1 MQSCPSNRRAVRAW
15 ILYDWANSAFATT
28 IMAAVLPTFYSSVAA
43 AGLLTPVQASSRW
56 GFTQT
61 IGMLLVAL
69 TAPALGAIADY
80 SGSKK
85 RFLAAFAIP
94 GILATALMVFLTTGS
109 WLLGIAALHRGRNRL
124 FRLVDLLR
132 FAAAARGQGRT
143 RSTWSRPRATR
154 WGIWAAASCWRST
167 SSGS

>member
-1 MQSCPSNRRAVRAW
+1 MQSSTSNRSAVRAW

-109 WLLGIAALHRGRNRL
+109 WL
-124 FRLVDLLR
+124 
-132 FAAAARGQGRT
+132 
-143 RSTWSRPRATR
+143 
-154 WGIWAAASCWRST
+154 WAPCST
-167 SSGS
+167 SWARSASPAR